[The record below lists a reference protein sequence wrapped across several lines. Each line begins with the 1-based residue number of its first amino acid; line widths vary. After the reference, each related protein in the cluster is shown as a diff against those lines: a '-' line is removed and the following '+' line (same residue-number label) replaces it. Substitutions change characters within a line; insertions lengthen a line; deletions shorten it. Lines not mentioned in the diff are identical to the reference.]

1 VLASLQAVRSA
12 MDAERVPGGA
22 NPEQAE
28 VVRSRLFAFELSV
41 RALRGAKQEFT

>member
-1 VLASLQAVRSA
+1 
-12 MDAERVPGGA
+12 VPGGA

>member
-22 NPEQAE
+22 SPEQAE
-28 VVRSRLFAFELSV
+28 VVRSRLFAFELSL
-41 RALRGAKQEFT
+41 RALRGADQEFT